1 MKKLVFSACALTL
14 TCGTAVANNSDWD
27 QLDNDVQA
35 LSANLQDMEGGGMT
49 VGGRIRAAYES
60 SSDATIGAD
69 LGGFAIYNARLFA
82 TGTTAAGI
90 GYRLE
95 TDFASGTGT
104 LLDAYIDV
112 SAGDTI
118 DIRMGRFR
126 GYVLSESQ
134 IDSGNLFF
142 FDRSA
147 NAAVFAGRNDGLAV
161 SGDMD
166 AFNWAITIQNGTASD
181 ELFYAIRAGM
191 DFMGEG
197 TSMVEGAYGAGDDMT
212 ASAGIA
218 YYDDGGTATGN
229 GSGFAIE
236 AGAQSSQFSISANMT
251 SRDDDGV
258 GSNFGAGGTHV
269 ALFNQDY
276 TDAVQEGDNTPWSIM
291 GTFALNESWE
301 LGLRY
306 QDLDDTNNTDIIDF
320 GVNYYV
326 DGHAMKYIL
335 NWTSVSQDGDGTVPG
350 GGAGDGD
357 LIRIGF
363 NAAF

>member
-60 SSDATIGAD
+60 SSDTAISGIND
-69 LGGFAIYNARLFA
+69 LGNFAIYNARLFA

-147 NAAVFAGRNDGLAV
+147 NAAVFAGRQDGIAV

-166 AFNWAITIQNGTASD
+166 AFNWAITIQNGSDGTDD

-218 YYDDGGTATGN
+218 YYDDGGAADG
-229 GSGFAIE
+229 GGFAIE
-236 AGAQSSQFSISANMT
+236 AGAQSSQFSLSANMT
-251 SRDDDGV
+251 SRDDSGV

-269 ALFNQDY
+269 ALFDAAY
-276 TDAVQEGDNTPWSIM
+276 TAAVLEGDNTPWSLM

-306 QDLDDTNNTDIIDF
+306 QDLDDTNSTDIIDF
-320 GVNYYV
+320 GANYYV
-326 DGHAMKYIL
+326 DGHAMKYII
-335 NWTSVSQDGDGTVPG
+335 NWTSVGSD
-350 GGAGDGD
+350 AGDGD
-357 LIRIGF
+357 LIRVGF